1 MTGNEYADLIAA
13 YLTKNYR
20 HRGLR
25 VYREVSLGKSIIGKN
40 RRVDML
46 AVHDETQRALAVE
59 CKYQT
64 VAGTADEKLP
74 YAIQDLQALSI
85 PATIAYAGEGFSQGV
100 LHMLQG
106 SPTAAYCMP
115 GFDLQATKL
124 TLELDHLVAT
134 TFQWWEAVLKLKQPF
149 NLEEWG
155 RKNDP
160 HYQFLVPETHGIP
173 APRAVPR
180 PEPPGT
186 LSVPGT
192 HAAENL
198 EGEQEARTPEAS

>member
-25 VYREVSLGKSIIGKN
+25 VYREVSLGKTIIGKN
-40 RRVDML
+40 RRVDIL

-74 YAIQDLQALSI
+74 YAIQDLEALSI

-115 GFDLQATKL
+115 GFDLAATRL

-134 TFQWWEAVLKLKQPF
+134 TFRWWEAVLKQKLPF
-149 NLEEWG
+149 DLEEWG

-160 HYQFLVPETHGIP
+160 HYQTLVPQT
-173 APRAVPR
+173 
-180 PEPPGT
+180 
-186 LSVPGT
+186 
-192 HAAENL
+192 
-198 EGEQEARTPEAS
+198 